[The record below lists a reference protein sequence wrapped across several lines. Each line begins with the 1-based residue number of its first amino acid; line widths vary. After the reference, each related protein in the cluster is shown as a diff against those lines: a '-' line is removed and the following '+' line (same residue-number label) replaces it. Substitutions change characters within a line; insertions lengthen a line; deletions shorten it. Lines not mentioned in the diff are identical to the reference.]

1 MRPLLVLCLFSALF
15 LACSET
21 PDVVVPKSSSDVLM
35 SETRRLTPVMRSSME
50 GVYVV
55 HDGAEVFGDRVVLKW
70 SYTVAENLTD
80 TSFYLSVF
88 SGRDVGYFIL
98 EGGTLDSVFLFSGY
112 WRKMVNTETGIA
124 NFAISMSHGGRQL
137 FQKNPVIGK
146 DSIVFAGEFGTG
158 QSLPNQ
164 MVKFTYERPLDQ
176 TRKFAVIAHRGGG
189 RTSDLLPAAENSV
202 EMILFTPRLGSNSI
216 EIDVRF
222 TKDGVPILYHDGE
235 LNSRLTQKTG
245 LVGPIEEYTYPQLQA
260 YVRLIHGER
269 IPTFQQALDVALY
282 RTPIRGVYLD
292 VKAGKDMPAIRAIQ
306 KEYLAKAAAAGREFQ
321 ILIGLPN
328 QEIMDAFMALPDYA
342 SAPCLCELTI
352 DDARKTKALAWAPR
366 WTLGTQLSETAQM
379 HAEGRKV
386 YTWTVDVASW
396 VETYIRTGDFDGILT
411 NYCPMVA
418 YYHYTR

>member
-1 MRPLLVLCLFSALF
+1 MRPLLVALLCPVLF
-15 LACSET
+15 LSCMET
-21 PDVVVPKSSSDVLM
+21 PDVVVPKSASDVLM
-35 SETRRLTPVMRSSME
+35 SETKRLTPVMRSSME

-80 TSFYLSVF
+80 TTFILSIF
-88 SGRDVGYFIL
+88 SGRDVGYFVL
-98 EGGTLDSVFLFSGY
+98 DGGTLDSVFLFSGY
-112 WRKMVNTETGIA
+112 WRKMVNTETGLA
-124 NFAISMSHGGRQL
+124 NFAISASRGGRQL

-146 DSIVFAGEFGTG
+146 DSIVFAGEFGSG
-158 QSLPNQ
+158 QGLPNQ
-164 MVKFTYERPLDQ
+164 MVTFTYDRPLDRTKQ
-176 TRKFAVIAHRGGG
+176 FAVIAHRGGG
-189 RTSDLLPAAENSV
+189 RTSDLLPVSENSV

-222 TKDGVPILYHDGE
+222 TKDGVPILYHDGD

-245 LVGPIEEYTYPQLQA
+245 LVGAIEEYTYPQLQA
-260 YVRLIHGER
+260 FVRLIHGER
-269 IPTFQQALDVALY
+269 IPTFQQVLDVALY
-282 RTPIRGVYLD
+282 RTALRGVYVD

-306 KEYLAKAAAAGREFQ
+306 KEYLTKAAAAGRQFQ

-366 WTLGTQLSETAQM
+366 WTLGTQLTETAQM